1 MSIRI
6 ETNAA
11 SLLDVNADT
20 LIVNK
25 FEDASELGGATGAV
39 DEAIGGHLS
48 QLIGNGQIKG
58 RLGEAV
64 VVHTLGLLP
73 ADRIVV
79 AGLGKRADFG
89 PEQARRA
96 AAAAVQAARK
106 AGAKVIA
113 TVVHGAGTGGL
124 DPAAAARACTEGM
137 LLGLYRFDEF
147 KSKSSDERV
156 ERIVMCETD
165 ETKLAAVEAGAA
177 LGETMAAAANFAR
190 DLANR
195 PPNVLNPVAL
205 AAAAEQ
211 MCNETGLQFETLG
224 PEEMER
230 LGMGALLGVARGSAQ
245 PPRLIVMRHRGS
257 SEERPLALVG
267 KGVTFDTGGIS
278 LKPAQD
284 MEYMKFDMSGAA
296 AVIGAMQAIGR
307 LKPARSV
314 IGIVGAVEN
323 MPDGQAQRPGD
334 IVRAMNGKT
343 IEIINTDAEGRLV
356 LADAVAYAAQQG
368 AAEIV
373 DVATLTGAC
382 VIALGKH
389 TTGLIAND
397 DGLAEAVKAA
407 AAAAG
412 ERVWQLPAFP
422 EYRKQLESN
431 FADLKNTG
439 GRPAGTITGGLFIGE
454 FVGDVPW
461 VHLDIAGTADSVPD
475 IDYWQKTSG
484 ATGIMVRTLAQL
496 ALDHA

>member
-11 SLLDVNADT
+11 SLLEVQADT

-25 FEDASELGGATGAV
+25 FEDATDLGGATGAV

-58 RLGEAV
+58 RLGEAA
-64 VVHTLGLLP
+64 VVHTLGLLA

-79 AGLGKRADFG
+79 AGLGKQSEFSPDH
-89 PEQARRA
+89 ARRA

-106 AGAKVIA
+106 AGAKVVA
-113 TVVHGAGTGGL
+113 TVVHGAGKGGL
-124 DPAAAARACTEGM
+124 DPAVAARACTEGM

-147 KSKSSDERV
+147 KSKRSDERI
-156 ERIVMCETD
+156 ERIVLCETD
-165 ETKLAAVEAGAA
+165 DEKLAAIADGVK

-190 DLANR
+190 ALANR
-195 PPNVLNPVAL
+195 PPNVLYPAAL
-205 AAAAEQ
+205 AEAAEQ
-211 MCNETGLQFETLG
+211 MCRETGLKFEALG
-224 PEEMER
+224 PEEMEQ
-230 LGMGALLGVARGSAQ
+230 LGMGALLAVARGSAQ
-245 PPRLIVMRHRGS
+245 PPRLIVMRYEGTS
-257 SEERPLALVG
+257 NNRPLALVG

-296 AVIGAMQAIGR
+296 AVIGAMMAIGR

-323 MPDGQAQRPGD
+323 MPDGNAQRPGD
-334 IVRAMNGKT
+334 IVRAMTGKT

-368 AAEIV
+368 ASEIV

-397 DGLAEAVKAA
+397 DRLAEAVKAA
-407 AAAAG
+407 AATAG

-422 EYRKQLESN
+422 EYRKQLESH
-431 FADLKNTG
+431 FADIKNTG

-461 VHLDIAGTADSVPD
+461 VHLDIAGTADSVPEVE
-475 IDYWQKTSG
+475 YWPKTVG
-484 ATGIMVRTLAQL
+484 ATGVMARTLAQL